1 MSTKSRYAI
10 VWRVAII
17 MLIAV
22 FSIAGL
28 TSCGGAATEPTS
40 FSSSEGEDN
49 GGETPAPEPTPEPE
63 PVEPPKP
70 TFAENTYYTVH
81 VPNAIKGRGWGAT
94 ARVSYKD
101 QEELN
106 RLWKAMMRREGAGDG
121 LINFIALRGHYNYS
135 HDIFNKGQYCW
146 FADNMDIYYK
156 GSLMKKFRG
165 GAIVPLKHN
174 HNKYTV
180 AGVYETATSYYARD
194 IADAALIVFMGVIDS
209 RQAGDLEYVV
219 FDMDTQGRMSGNGV
233 DVYYRSR
240 GFDPNW
246 VRNIN
251 NHLGQPPSWLNE
263 RVNGIIRFNMQED
276 YDYTGNYT
284 HGYKYAGGNNWQTIT
299 FNAGLDSKGGG
310 RGRGW

>member
-40 FSSSEGEDN
+40 FSSSGGENN

-63 PVEPPKP
+63 PEPVYP
-70 TFAENTYYTVH
+70 EDTYYTVH
-81 VPNAIKGRGWGAT
+81 VPNAIEGQGWNGT
-94 ARVSYKD
+94 ARVSYKN

-135 HDIFNKGQYCW
+135 HDIFNNGQYCW

-174 HNKYTV
+174 PNKYTV

-194 IADAALIVFMGVIDS
+194 IADAALIVFMGVIDG

-219 FDMDTQGRMSGNGV
+219 FNMDVQGRMSGNGV

-246 VRNIN
+246 VRNID
-251 NHLGQPPSWLNE
+251 NHLGQPPSWLNGNE
-263 RVNGIIRFNMQED
+263 NGIGRFNMKEN
-276 YDYTGNYT
+276 YDYTGNFS

-299 FNAGLDSKGGG
+299 FNAGWDSRGGG
-310 RGRGW
+310 SGRGW